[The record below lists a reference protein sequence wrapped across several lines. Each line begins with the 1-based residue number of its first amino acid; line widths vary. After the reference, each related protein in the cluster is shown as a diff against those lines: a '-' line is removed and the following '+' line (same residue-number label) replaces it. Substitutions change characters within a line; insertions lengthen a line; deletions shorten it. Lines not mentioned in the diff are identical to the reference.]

1 MERDVWEDITLD
13 EQSKQFLLELLDT
26 PSPSGFEMEIQKKW
40 IQHVKPYVESIET
53 DLAGNAI
60 ASLNKDADFK
70 VLLAGHC
77 DEIGFLVRRIDDRGF
92 IYVEKL
98 GGISHKPAIGM
109 KVQFLGKKPIT
120 GVIGVNAEHHGG
132 MKDEFKFHDLFID
145 IGAKSKR
152 EAQEYVAIGDVAVY
166 QRNPELLLNERIAG
180 RGLDNRTGAFI
191 VAEVMKRLSKQPLN
205 VGVFGVSTVNEE
217 TNMGGA
223 YFAGANLEPSM
234 AIALDVTFA
243 TDYPGVDRAQYG
255 EVDIEKGPVLAKGA
269 PINWKIN
276 KWLEQAAERLKISLQ
291 YELTPRRTGTD
302 ADQIRLTGK
311 GVPVALVSL
320 PLRYMHSPVETAS
333 LQDIEKEIQL
343 LVDFISHLT
352 GNEDLKPVSE

>member
-1 MERDVWEDITLD
+1 MDA
-13 EQSKQFLLELLDT
+13 QAKQFLLELLNT
-26 PSPSGFEMEIQKKW
+26 PSPSGYEMEIQKKW
-40 IQHVKPYVESIET
+40 LHYVKPYVHNVST
-53 DLAGNAI
+53 DAAGNAI
-60 ASLNKDADFK
+60 AALNQDADFK
-70 VLLAGHC
+70 VMLAGHC
-77 DEIGFLVRRIDDRGF
+77 DEIGFLVRRIDERGF

-109 KVQFLGKKPIT
+109 KVQILGKKPVT

-132 MKDEFKFHDLFID
+132 VKDEFKFHDLFID

-152 EAQEYVAIGDVAVY
+152 EASEYVAIGDVAVY
-166 QRNPELLLNERIAG
+166 NREPELLLNDRVSG

-191 VAEVMKRLSKQPLN
+191 VAEVMKRLSEYSLS
-205 VGVFGVSTVNEE
+205 VGVYGVSTVNEE

-223 YFAGANLEPSM
+223 YFAGANIEPTM

-243 TDYPGVDRAQYG
+243 TDYPSVDRAKHG
-255 EVDIEKGPVLAKGA
+255 EVDIDKGPVLAKGA
-269 PINWKIN
+269 PINRKIN
-276 KWLEQAAERLKISLQ
+276 ELLEKSAERLNISLQ

-320 PLRYMHSPVETAS
+320 PLRYMHSPVETVS
-333 LQDIEKEIQL
+333 LRDIDEEISL
-343 LVDFISHLT
+343 LVDMIVHLT
-352 GNEDLKPVSE
+352 GKENLKPVDI